1 MRDTIRVAIHGEEQH
16 IPREMVGFHATL
28 ELGIRLGMNPSGFI
42 LRRKSDQTYV
52 GASAPVGEVLQDG
65 DELEFAPHP
74 GFSAAA

>member
-1 MRDTIRVAIHGEEQH
+1 
-16 IPREMVGFHATL
+16 
-28 ELGIRLGMNPSGFI
+28 MNPSGFI